1 MVFCSLLYSFTYP
14 EITSQKNSLVVYCP
28 KIKGGV
34 YMFENEIS
42 RVSSCSETEVLS
54 LVYYFYQMSVDIKDL
69 VVHEECQNL
78 FNALVEKLGL
88 GSHVDAV
95 LSALIKKQEKENL
108 LTQISASAA
117 APNPFR
123 RIKGK
128 MKFYL
133 EDEDIYSNCGLWVP
147 HTKRDVNLIRVL
159 FSSRKRNLETVLA
172 LSFFVSPGSID
183 ETTVVLPKTVPVPN
197 KIRSAVNDVTSVQ
210 FLIDSLKI
218 NLQEA
223 RILLVAYR
231 LKSIKEMF
239 EVCDELYSTGD
250 STRLDMYSRCA
261 NLSQKEVRLLLKRD
275 QKLSAYGL
283 IDDEGKMDVDA
294 IDAISEKD
302 LQIYFSDVI
311 KKQKSVKSYELNSF
325 SVSEEQSEV
334 AVQLLKSKNS
344 CNILLYGA
352 PGAGKTE
359 YAKSLIKKAGQKM
372 SIYNNELEIDN
383 ENSKKALPRLNCY
396 LSLKKDDSV
405 LIVDE
410 AETILQTKEFGFF
423 GMELSSTQKGT
434 VNKMLEN
441 SENKVIWIVNYTNE
455 MDESTLRRFN
465 YSIKFQQM
473 PKETLRSIA
482 ASKLKSLQIPSS
494 LKNEILDMCSKYK
507 VTGASVDYVVK
518 TINSFEYQQGKD
530 DVIRSQIKSVLEAN
544 SSLLNGKNKM
554 RDVVKKSYDL
564 SILNTSIPANDM
576 VDMLRNAEEYK
587 KENLTIEN
595 NDGVR
600 MLFYGLSGT
609 GKTELARYISQT
621 LEKPLLL
628 KRCSDLL
635 GSYVGQTERQ
645 IRAAFE
651 EAENTNS
658 ILLFDEADSFFADR
672 TTANQSWERT
682 QVNEFLTQMEEF
694 SGICICTTNLRQI
707 MDPAMQRRFHII
719 SEFKA
724 LEKSGIQV
732 LLEKYFS
739 NYEFSDSQIRY
750 LASYDS
756 VTPGDFG
763 SLSGKIRFIPKEKI
777 SSEYIINE
785 LVRIQEE
792 KSGKLSRKIGFAS

>member
-1 MVFCSLLYSFTYP
+1 MTTELYILHVFIFMLLGFALLGCHHFLSKYRDRLR
-14 EITSQKNSLVVYCP
+14 E
-28 KIKGGV
+28 
-34 YMFENEIS
+34 
-42 RVSSCSETEVLS
+42 EV
-54 LVYYFYQMSVDIKDL
+54 QAKKD
-69 VVHEECQNL
+69 
-78 FNALVEKLGL
+78 
-88 GSHVDAV
+88 
-95 LSALIKKQEKENL
+95 KENKKENK
-108 LTQISASAA
+108 T
-117 APNPFR
+117 
-123 RIKGK
+123 
-128 MKFYL
+128 MKKP
-133 EDEDIYSNCGLWVP
+133 IV
-147 HTKRDVNLIRVL
+147 VNL
-159 FSSRKRNLETVLA
+159 T
-172 LSFFVSPGSID
+172 
-183 ETTVVLPKTVPVPN
+183 
-197 KIRSAVNDVTSVQ
+197 
-210 FLIDSLKI
+210 
-218 NLQEA
+218 
-223 RILLVAYR
+223 
-231 LKSIKEMF
+231 
-239 EVCDELYSTGD
+239 
-250 STRLDMYSRCA
+250 
-261 NLSQKEVRLLLKRD
+261 
-275 QKLSAYGL
+275 
-283 IDDEGKMDVDA
+283 
-294 IDAISEKD
+294 
-302 LQIYFSDVI
+302 
-311 KKQKSVKSYELNSF
+311 
-325 SVSEEQSEV
+325 
-334 AVQLLKSKNS
+334 
-344 CNILLYGA
+344 GA

-405 LIVDE
+405 LVVDE

-423 GMELSSTQKGT
+423 GMELSSSQKGT

-473 PKETLRSIA
+473 PKEPLRSIA

-544 SSLLNGKNKM
+544 SSLLNGKKKM

-635 GSYVGQTERQ
+635 GSYVGQTEQQ